1 MWHDIARVL
10 KPGGRVAVSDMAL
23 LQPLPTAVAATLDT
37 LVECVAGPPLV
48 AETERMMREA
58 GLVDIALEPKLEYV
72 QAMACMQHPFYETIV
87 AHLPE
92 GTTPG
97 LHHEPRHQRAKTVLK
112 PVVRSTPRWLT

>member
-1 MWHDIARVL
+1 VLNLSPDKPQVWHDIARVL

-37 LVECVAGPPLV
+37 LVGCVAGAPLV

-72 QAMACMQHPFYETIV
+72 QAMACMQHPFYETIA

-92 GTTPG
+92 GTTPVDYITS
-97 LHHEPRHQRAKTVLK
+97 LDISARK
-112 PVVRSTPRWLT
+112 PS